1 MSALNSRNLNYNQ
14 INHHKNPHV
23 RSGHRNGHDAFKV
36 STVIYETRLTGWKN
50 QAQPDHCNDYIYCC
64 CSHSVPMMN
73 GGLIRR
79 LARGT
84 DLQSAIFLQQV
95 WLRLSNKLGRN
106 CVSLS
111 LSLVFVC
118 KQEFFLNWVDCEF
131 KRNGFMGN
139 SGSNRHTFLLRL
151 QG

>member
-1 MSALNSRNLNYNQ
+1 
-14 INHHKNPHV
+14 
-23 RSGHRNGHDAFKV
+23 
-36 STVIYETRLTGWKN
+36 
-50 QAQPDHCNDYIYCC
+50 
-64 CSHSVPMMN
+64 MMN

-111 LSLVFVC
+111 LSLVLFASRNFSLIGWIVSL
-118 KQEFFLNWVDCEF
+118 KETVLWVILGRIDTPFC
-131 KRNGFMGN
+131 
-139 SGSNRHTFLLRL
+139 
-151 QG
+151 